1 MDEKSGRE
9 LTFPIIRN
17 DAREYWKTNCGDG
30 WVRGGSGGRA
40 GGRAGRQADMQT
52 YKRLSIVTRPT
63 VNALYYRPFDSLK
76 RQGRSVN
83 TS

>member
-40 GGRAGRQADMQT
+40 GERAGRQTCKHTKDFQ
-52 YKRLSIVTRPT
+52 LSPDQQLM
-63 VNALYYRPFDSLK
+63 LYTI
-76 RQGRSVN
+76 GRSTV
-83 TS
+83 